1 MVSDGIAWWLLLA
14 ALVAVAVLW
23 NLYLKEKKKAS
34 EVRGKTQGAK
44 VFYTAF
50 EEEKGGFYVYIA
62 KEGRKVVYISPN
74 FEKMTGLEEE
84 LLLADLDVLKE
95 LVSPQMRR
103 KLQKEIDAWDKKG
116 ILTLET
122 PYQRLH
128 SETKR
133 YARIRI
139 TETEEGHLLSC
150 MDRTEDFKA
159 REQMKKELAVAKK
172 ESNAK
177 TDFLSQMSHE
187 IRTPMNGIM
196 GMLSLAKVH
205 IDDRKSL
212 EEYLEK
218 TESLSQFL
226 LTLINDI
233 LDMSR
238 IESGKMELEKVPFDL
253 FALAENLDNM
263 FRNTAESKGIHW
275 SVELQDF
282 DEHYVVGD
290 EMRLS
295 QVIINFIS
303 NANKFTPAGGS
314 VTVTFRQMDKID
326 DKLHLMIR
334 VRDTGKGIRRDFLDK
349 IFRPFEQE
357 EASTAHNYGG
367 SGLGMAI
374 ADNIVKLMGGE
385 ILVESEEG
393 KGSEFVVYV
402 ALPLA
407 AQDQIAEQESQ
418 AQEAAEKVAVPED
431 FTLDGIHIL
440 LAEDNDINAEIAME
454 ILEMNGAVVQRA
466 CDGEEA
472 VQMFKDSEPR
482 AYDVILMDIQMP
494 KMDGWEATE
503 VIRKLDREDA
513 DILIF
518 AMSANAFLEDRRHSI
533 RVGMNGHI
541 NKPVDFDELRQMIGE
556 QLYQK

>member
-23 NLYLKEKKKAS
+23 NLYLKEKKKAT
-34 EVRGKTQGAK
+34 EVRGKTQRAK
-44 VFYTAF
+44 AFYEAF
-50 EEEKGGFYVYIA
+50 EEEKSGFYVYIA
-62 KEGRKVVYISPN
+62 NEGRKVCYISPN

-84 LLLADLDVLKE
+84 LLAADLDVLKE

-116 ILTLET
+116 LLTLET
-122 PYQRLH
+122 PYHRLH
-128 SETKR
+128 SETKK

-139 TETEEGHLLSC
+139 TETQEGHLLSC
-150 MDRTEDFKA
+150 VDMTEDFKA

-172 ESNAK
+172 ESSAK

-205 IDDRKSL
+205 IDDRQSL

-303 NANKFTPAGGS
+303 NANKFTPAGGN

-357 EASTAHNYGG
+357 DASTAHNYGG

-454 ILEMNGAVVQRA
+454 ILEMNGAIVQRA
-466 CDGEEA
+466 CDGEEV
-472 VQMFKDSEPR
+472 VQMFKDSELH

-503 VIRKLDREDA
+503 VIRKLEREDA

-533 RVGMNGHI
+533 SVGMNGHI